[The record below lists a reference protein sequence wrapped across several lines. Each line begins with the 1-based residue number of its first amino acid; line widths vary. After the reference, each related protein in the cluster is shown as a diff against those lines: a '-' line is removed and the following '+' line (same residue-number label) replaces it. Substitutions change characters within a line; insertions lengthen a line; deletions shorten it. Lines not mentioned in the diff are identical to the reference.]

1 MIKSISYWSFPEGSA
16 ARDVLKQAKDLG
28 YEAVEL
34 TLEAKGDVT
43 AATSDE
49 ELAAIKA
56 YADELGMKVP
66 TMATLLYWE
75 SPLIGPGGVQ
85 PEAAQEITR
94 HLLRCAKALG
104 AETILT
110 VPCTVGPELHYDVA
124 YDSGVSLYKK
134 MGPMAAEYGVKIG
147 VENVWNKFLTSPLE
161 FARFIDEIDHPNVG
175 AYFDVGNVLL
185 FGFPEQWIR
194 ILGKRIVAIH
204 IKDFRTAVGNLDGF
218 VDLLE
223 GDVAWDAVLAALQAI
238 GYDGPVTAEMMPQ
251 YKHYQ
256 MRLLEATS
264 NAMDSI
270 LGR

>member
-16 ARDVLKQAKDLG
+16 VRDVLKQARDLG
-28 YEAVEL
+28 YEGVEL
-34 TLEAKGDVT
+34 TLEPQGDITVS
-43 AATSDE
+43 TSDDD
-49 ELAAIKA
+49 LAAIKT

-75 SPLIGPGGVQ
+75 SPLIGPGGEQ

-94 HLLRCAKALG
+94 HLLRCARALG

-110 VPCTVGPELHYDVA
+110 VPCTVGPDLHYDVA
-124 YDSGVSLYKK
+124 YQSGLELYRK
-134 MGPMAAEYGVKIG
+134 MGPMAAEYGINIG

-161 FARFIDEIDHPNVG
+161 FARFIDEIDHPSVG

-194 ILGKRIVAIH
+194 ILAGRIVAVH

-223 GDVAWDAVLAALQAI
+223 GDVAWDAVIDALRGI
-238 GYDGPVTAEMMPQ
+238 GYDGPVTAEMMPP
-251 YKHYQ
+251 YKHYP